1 LPPSNLSGVSNVH
14 EARLALGK
22 RLRELRST
30 AGLSG
35 RALAESLSWQP
46 SKVSKIENGR
56 QTPSDDDIRAWT
68 GATHREDQADAL
80 LATLHTLEIQHA
92 EWQRILRAGIR
103 PRQNELLDL
112 DLRTR
117 LFRAFEA
124 TVIPGLLQTAEY
136 ARARF
141 AESIR
146 VFRLKNDINEAVQ
159 GRLQRQEILYRPD
172 KRFHFVL
179 TEAALRMRLCPPE
192 VMLGQLDRLIS
203 FSALPNVRLGIV
215 GFGTQYAT
223 SPWHGFWLYDQDRV
237 VVETYSAAL
246 TLTQPQ
252 EIELYARVFDELAAV
267 ASYGRAARAIIN
279 GVGDDLAA
287 EVPDDDGATLP
298 NGSHA
303 KLVASNTEKFS
314 VLANS
319 SLLRSQEGVRNGA
332 HARRFG
338 RGLGAYICP
347 AARTR
352 PACSPA
358 RTCP

>member
-1 LPPSNLSGVSNVH
+1 
-14 EARLALGK
+14 
-22 RLRELRST
+22 
-30 AGLSG
+30 
-35 RALAESLSWQP
+35 LSWP
-46 SKVSKIENGR
+46 ASKVSKIENGR
-56 QTPSDDDIRAWT
+56 QTPSDDDIRGWARS
-68 GATHREDQADAL
+68 THSEDQTDAL
-80 LATLHTLEIQHA
+80 LATLHSLEIQHA

-117 LFRAFEA
+117 LFRTFEA

-159 GRLQRQEILYRPD
+159 GRLQRQEVLYRPD

-179 TEAALRMRLCPPE
+179 TEAALRMRLCPPA

-203 FSALPNVRLGIV
+203 FSALPNVRLGII
-215 GFGTQYAT
+215 GFNTQYAT
-223 SPWHGFWLYDQDRV
+223 SPWHGFWLYDQERV

-267 ASYGRAARAIIN
+267 ASYGRAARTIIN
-279 GVGDDLAA
+279 SVGDDLVA
-287 EVPDDDGATLP
+287 ETPDDDDSQFRGAMGT
-298 NGSHA
+298 
-303 KLVASNTEKFS
+303 KLLASNTEKFS
-314 VLANS
+314 VLAS
-319 SLLRSQEGVRNGA
+319 DPLLR
-332 HARRFG
+332 
-338 RGLGAYICP
+338 C
-347 AARTR
+347 
-352 PACSPA
+352 
-358 RTCP
+358 